1 MRQFGAAAA
10 AIVLCIAAPAFA
22 DTPAPVPEASAPDVS
37 WQDKLQRQTGVV
49 SLPGV
54 GAKLSLGQDYYF
66 LNAADSRKVL
76 VEGWGN
82 PPDSADGVL
91 GMIFPTR
98 FKPLDAAAWGAVVSY
113 EDVGYVA
120 DKDARDT
127 DYDKL
132 LDDLRKTEGDDNQ
145 AREKAGFG
153 AVHLVGWAERPT
165 YDAARHVVIWA
176 RDLKFAGSEHDTLNY
191 DIRVL
196 GRRGVLSL
204 NVVSSLS
211 DLAEVK
217 AAAGQIS
224 GAAAFERGSAYADYQ
239 KGGDK
244 VAEYGVAGL
253 IAAGV
258 GAVAVKKLGLLAILV
273 LFLKKGA
280 VLLVA
285 AFGGGVAWFRKTFL
299 GKKDVGLGKKDVGVG
314 QKDVAAPPPPKGP
327 DLIS

>member
-1 MRQFGAAAA
+1 LRQFGAAAA

-22 DTPAPVPEASAPDVS
+22 ETPPPAPPPASGAQAPDLS
-37 WQDKLQRQTGVV
+37 WQDKLQRQTGLVT
-49 SLPGV
+49 LPGV
-54 GAKLSLGQDYYF
+54 SAKLNLGQDYYF
-66 LNAADSRKVL
+66 LNAADSKKVL

-82 PPDSADGVL
+82 PPNSADGVL
-91 GMIFPTR
+91 GMIFPAR
-98 FKPLDAAAWGAVVSY
+98 FKPLDQTAWGAVVSY

-132 LDDLRKTEGDDNQ
+132 LDDLRKTEDDDNQ

-224 GAAAFERGSAYADYQ
+224 GTAAFERGSAYADYK

-273 LFLKKGA
+273 VFLKKGA

-285 AFGGGVAWFRKTFL
+285 GFASVAAWFRKTFL
-299 GKKDVGLGKKDVGVG
+299 GKKDVGVGKRDVT
-314 QKDVAAPPPPKGP
+314 APPPPKGP

>member
-1 MRQFGAAAA
+1 MRQFQAACA
-10 AIVLCIAAPAFA
+10 AIVLCVATPAFA
-22 DTPAPVPEASAPDVS
+22 QSPAPAPAAAAPDLS
-37 WQDKLQRQTGVV
+37 WQDKLQHQTGVV
-49 SLPGV
+49 TLLGS
-54 GAKLSLGQDYYF
+54 GAKLNLGQDYYF
-66 LNAADSRKVL
+66 LNAADSKKVL
-76 VEGWGN
+76 VDGWGN
-82 PPDSADGVL
+82 PPDSANGVL

-98 FKPLDAAAWGAVVSY
+98 FKPLDEGAWGAVISY
-113 EDVGYVA
+113 EDTGYVA

-132 LDDLRKTEGDDNQ
+132 LNDLRKTEDDDNK
-145 AREKAGFG
+145 ARQEAGFS

-165 YDAARHVVIWA
+165 YDATRHVVIWA
-176 RDLKFAGSEHDTLNY
+176 RDLKFASSESDTLNY

-204 NVVSSLS
+204 NVVSGLS

-224 GAAAFERGSAYADYQ
+224 STAAFESGSAYADYQ
-239 KGGDK
+239 KGSDK

-258 GAVAVKKLGLLAILV
+258 GAVVAKKLGLLAILF
-273 LFLKKGA
+273 LFLKKG
-280 VLLVA
+280 LVVVIA
-285 AFGGGVAWFRKTFL
+285 AFGGVAAWFRRTFL
-299 GKKDVGLGKKDVGVG
+299 GKKDVSAKS
-314 QKDVAAPPPPKGP
+314 PPAPKGP

>member
-1 MRQFGAAAA
+1 MRQFQAACA
-10 AIVLCIAAPAFA
+10 AIVLCVAAPAFA
-22 DTPAPVPEASAPDVS
+22 QSPAPAPAAVAAPDLS
-37 WQDKLQRQTGVV
+37 WQDKLEHQTGVV
-49 SLPGV
+49 TLLGS
-54 GAKLSLGQDYYF
+54 GAKLNLGQDYYF
-66 LNAADSRKVL
+66 LNAADSKTVL
-76 VEGWGN
+76 VDGWGN
-82 PPDSADGVL
+82 PPDSANGVL

-98 FKPLDAAAWGAVVSY
+98 FKPMDENAWGAVVSY
-113 EDVGYVA
+113 EDTGYVA

-132 LDDLRKTEGDDNQ
+132 LNDLRKTEDDDNK
-145 AREKAGFG
+145 ARQEAGFG

-165 YDAARHVVIWA
+165 YDATRHVVIWA
-176 RDLKFAGSEHDTLNY
+176 RDLKFASADHDMLNY

-224 GAAAFERGSAYADYQ
+224 STAAFESGSTYADYK
-239 KGGDK
+239 KGSDK
-244 VAEYGVAGL
+244 VAEFGVAGL

-258 GAVAVKKLGLLAILV
+258 GAVVAKKLGLLAIV
-273 LFLKKGA
+273 FLFLKKGL
-280 VLLVA
+280 VLVVA
-285 AFGGGVAWFRKTFL
+285 AFGGGVAWFRRTFL
-299 GKKDVGLGKKDVGVG
+299 GKKDVSAKS
-314 QKDVAAPPPPKGP
+314 PPAPKGP

>member
-1 MRQFGAAAA
+1 LRQLQAACA
-10 AIVLCIAAPAFA
+10 AIVLCVAAPAFA
-22 DTPAPVPEASAPDVS
+22 ENPAPVPAPVPAGAAAPDLS
-37 WQDKLQRQTGVV
+37 WQDKLNRQTGVV
-49 SLPGV
+49 TLLGS
-54 GAKLSLGQDYYF
+54 GARLNLGQDYYF
-66 LNAADSRKVL
+66 LDAADSKKVL

-82 PPDSADGVL
+82 PPGSADGVL
-91 GMIFPTR
+91 GMIFPAR
-98 FKPLDAAAWGAVVSY
+98 FKPLDEAAWGAVVSY

-127 DYDKL
+127 DYDTL
-132 LDDLRKTEGDDNQ
+132 LNDLRKTEDDDNA
-145 AREKAGFG
+145 ARQKAGYSP
-153 AVHLVGWAERPT
+153 VHLVGWAERPT
-165 YDAARHVVIWA
+165 YDAGRHVVIWA
-176 RDLKFAGSEHDTLNY
+176 RDLKFGDTEHDTLNY

-217 AAAGQIS
+217 AAASQIS
-224 GAAAFERGSAYADYQ
+224 STAAFESGSAYADYR

-258 GAVAVKKLGLLAILV
+258 GAVAVKKLGLLAILLV
-273 LFLKKGA
+273 VLKKGI
-280 VLLVA
+280 VVVVA
-285 AFGGGVAWFRKTFL
+285 AFASIGAWFRKTFL
-299 GKKDVGLGKKDVGVG
+299 GKKDVGVGKKASAD
-314 QKDVAAPPPPKGP
+314 ASPPPKGP